1 MKRITAILLS
11 VCMSIALAGCVK
23 VTTTTTVTRRTKAN
37 NTATDS
43 SSQATSSDNTSTD
56 RENTDSS
63 KSPGSGTSSEAVI
76 RTDNADVDLTVK
88 QAAVFN
94 GARREESGYALYYV
108 DSENGDD
115 ENDGRTE
122 RSAWKTLDNVNNRT
136 FEPGTKIMLKCGSVF
151 DQMLVPRSS
160 GTAGKYFII
169 DSYGK
174 GAKPIINGDGEAQA
188 VLISSLQYIEIRNLE
203 IRNPSEYSASRK
215 GVAVYAGG
223 QVSSGVFHE
232 GGVFNHI
239 YLINLDVIDVSC
251 TDGQRFYG
259 GIVF

>member
-43 SSQATSSDNTSTD
+43 SSQATPSDNTSTD

-63 KSPGSGTSSEAVI
+63 KSSESVTSSEAVI
-76 RTDNADVDLTVK
+76 RTDNADVDFTVK

-174 GAKPIINGDGEAQA
+174 GA
-188 VLISSLQYIEIRNLE
+188 
-203 IRNPSEYSASRK
+203 
-215 GVAVYAGG
+215 
-223 QVSSGVFHE
+223 
-232 GGVFNHI
+232 
-239 YLINLDVIDVSC
+239 
-251 TDGQRFYG
+251 
-259 GIVF
+259 

>member
-1 MKRITAILLS
+1 MWTARTAMTKMTAEPSALPGRRNVLITAP
-11 VCMSIALAGCVK
+11 C
-23 VTTTTTVTRRTKAN
+23 R
-37 NTATDS
+37 
-43 SSQATSSDNTSTD
+43 
-56 RENTDSS
+56 
-63 KSPGSGTSSEAVI
+63 
-76 RTDNADVDLTVK
+76 
-88 QAAVFN
+88 
-94 GARREESGYALYYV
+94 
-108 DSENGDD
+108 
-115 ENDGRTE
+115 
-122 RSAWKTLDNVNNRT
+122 
-136 FEPGTKIMLKCGSVF
+136 TKIMLKCGSVF

-169 DSYGK
+169 DSC
-174 GAKPIINGDGEAQA
+174 GAVYINGDGEAQA

-259 GIVF
+259 GLVFYSRHPKADFI